1 MSRPLRLLTLG
12 ALVIASLTA
21 CGSESTPPKPD
32 GAAVVDQGPGKE
44 LGTSDG
50 TVKPDG
56 VVAPDGASKP
66 DSGPAGKTVLVL
78 YGGAS
83 TPVDVSKPTQVPLDG
98 TTYSRLSD
106 VVLLALP
113 GKSLAALKVDDFE
126 GSDGFKSSAKAN
138 CVGLIPLAP
147 ADKLAKGYVHPTSLN
162 MRWDD
167 DLGFP
172 SCMTVKGLAKI
183 HLSDK

>member
-1 MSRPLRLLTLG
+1 MSRSRLLTSLV
-12 ALVIASLTA
+12 LVIASLTA
-21 CGSESTPPKPD
+21 CGSESTPPQPD
-32 GAAVVDQGPGKE
+32 KGVLADLPAGKE
-44 LGTSDG
+44 LGPSPDAVSKLDG
-50 TVKPDG
+50 VATPDG
-56 VVAPDGASKP
+56 VAKP
-66 DSGPAGKTVLVL
+66 DTGPAGKTVLVL

-113 GKSLAALKVDDFE
+113 GKALAALKVDDFE
-126 GSDGFKSSAKAN
+126 GSDGFKSSTKAN
-138 CVGLIPLAP
+138 CVGLIPLAG
-147 ADKLAKGYVHPTSLN
+147 DKLPKGYVQPTSLN